1 VNPCP
6 LCRATSARP
15 LFEKDGLPY
24 ERCAS
29 CGLAT
34 RGGGESPPSYHDYL
48 PSLTQTL
55 PPLTRKR
62 YESLL
67 ARLAPLRRTGRF
79 LDVGCGG
86 GFLVE
91 TARDLGWTAEGTEV
105 SLAAAEFGRGR
116 GVTIHAGVLSDAKL
130 PAGAFDVV
138 TMMEVIEHV
147 PDPVALLRECADLL
161 RPGGALYLTTPNWS
175 SLSRRILGARWSA
188 IGRDHVVYFTPRH
201 MRRALGAAGLVPLSV
216 TSANV
221 QPHEILA
228 RFRRTPPQQSS
239 MERTM
244 ELRERVEASPFLAA
258 AKATVNA
265 FLSATGAGDT
275 LRALAEKR

>member
-1 VNPCP
+1 MNPCP
-6 LCRATSARP
+6 LCRATSTRP
-15 LFEKDGLPY
+15 LFEKDGLAY
-24 ERCAS
+24 ERCAA

-62 YESLL
+62 YEHLL
-67 ARLAPLRRTGRF
+67 ARLAPRRRTGRF

-91 TARDLGWTAEGTEV
+91 TARDHGWTAEGTEV
-105 SLAAAEFGRGR
+105 SRAAAEFGRSR
-116 GVTIHAGVLSDAKL
+116 GVTIHAGILSDAKL
-130 PAGAFDVV
+130 PESAFDVV

-147 PDPVALLRECADLL
+147 PDPVALLRECAELL

-175 SLSRRILGARWSA
+175 SLSRRVLGPRWSA

-201 MRRALGAAGLVPLSV
+201 VRRALRAAGLAPIRV

-228 RFRRTPPQQSS
+228 RLRRSPPQQTS

-244 ELRERVEASPFLAA
+244 ELRERVEANPLLAA

-265 FLSATGAGDT
+265 LLCATGTGDT
-275 LRALAEKR
+275 LRALAERR